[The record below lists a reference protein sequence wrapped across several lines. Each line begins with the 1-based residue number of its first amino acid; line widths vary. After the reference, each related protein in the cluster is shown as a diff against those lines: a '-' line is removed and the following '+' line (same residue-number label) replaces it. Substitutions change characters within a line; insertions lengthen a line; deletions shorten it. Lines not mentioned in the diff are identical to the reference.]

1 MGARGKNER
10 SGYTLKSALWLI
22 NCVIFNSF
30 LVYKHEIEIQ
40 SICDECGK
48 DLGYRQD
55 GGRKT

>member
-1 MGARGKNER
+1 V
-10 SGYTLKSALWLI
+10 YTVKMYVPVIHCKSALWLI

-48 DLGYRQD
+48 HLDYRQD